1 MRWMRNVN
9 LPFWQRFALAVV
21 MGASATAPAWAQY
34 KPYFS
39 SVREVVSFHVN
50 ADASSVMVMEI
61 TRKVE
66 TAQGISKLGEQ
77 KVSYNS
83 TLENL
88 EVLEAYTVLPDGT
101 RVDVEPDKIRT
112 QDSADGD
119 SGSIYSD
126 AKDKVIIF
134 PKVAVGS
141 LIHYKVRSEQ
151 HTPTFTGHF
160 EWSEY
165 FNPHRRYALFEA
177 HLSHD
182 AAIDMGV
189 SVKGM
194 QGGRVSALPSDK
206 PNTVRYK
213 YSFSQ
218 DTAHPG
224 EEWRVDLSD
233 FAPHFSASTFKSYAD
248 VGRAYQERAKP
259 KTVATPEIIAL
270 AQDLTKGATTE
281 REKVKR
287 LYHWVAQNIR
297 YVGIYLGAG
306 GVVPH
311 DAASILSNRYGD
323 CKDHVVLLESML
335 RVVGI
340 ESSPALI
347 NSERAYLL
355 PTLPSSNVFDHVI
368 TYIPSMNLFLDSTT
382 QFAPMGT
389 LPSSDMNKPVVITAT
404 GHTMHTPADHPSN
417 DYTQTRVS
425 MRMRADGSIQ
435 GTSSAEMRGQYE
447 VAARSRQFGNINRD
461 PRGVINR
468 MLDRFQESGTGRILP
483 SDATDFDKPFLVEAE
498 FVLDPVVNVPGPSA
512 MAIPT
517 GVAPGKFKEM
527 SGFKPPPERRFPVVC
542 GSYRHQERIE
552 LAFLPGT
559 QIQRIPK
566 GVRFN
571 LGPIGYES
579 TYVLKGK
586 LLTITREL
594 QTHRK
599 APTCNA
605 QGDRNWERFNE
616 VLMRDMRQQVFFR

>member
-9 LPFWQRFALAVV
+9 LPAWSRWALGLVLGV
-21 MGASATAPAWAQY
+21 SAAAPAWAQY

-61 TRKVE
+61 TRKIE

-88 EVLEAYTVLPDGT
+88 EVLEAYTVLPDGS

-112 QDSADGD
+112 QDSADEDG
-119 SGSIYSD
+119 GSIYSD

-160 EWSEY
+160 DWSEY

-182 AAIDMGV
+182 AAIEIGV
-189 SVKGM
+189 SAKGM
-194 QGGRVSALPSDK
+194 QGGRVNALPTDK
-206 PNTVRYK
+206 PNTVRYL
-213 YSFSQ
+213 YTFSQ

-248 VGRAYQERAKP
+248 VGRSYQERARP
-259 KTVATPEIIAL
+259 QTVATPDIIAL

-355 PTLPSSNVFDHVI
+355 PPLPTSNVFDHVI

-404 GHTMHTPADHPSN
+404 GQVMHTPTDHPSN
-417 DYTQTRVS
+417 DYTQTRVR

-435 GTSSAEMRGQYE
+435 GSSSAEMRGQHE

-483 SDATDFDKPFLVEAE
+483 SDATDFDQPFLVEAE
-498 FVLDPVVNVPGPSA
+498 FELDPVVNVPGPSA
-512 MAIPT
+512 MGIPT
-517 GVAPGKFKEM
+517 GVAPGKFKDM
-527 SGFKPPPERRFPVVC
+527 VGFKPPLERRFPAVC
-542 GSYRHQERIE
+542 GSYRHQEHIE
-552 LAFLPGT
+552 LAFLPGAK
-559 QIQRIPK
+559 IQRIPK
-566 GVRFN
+566 GVRFS
-571 LGPIGYES
+571 LGPIAYES
-579 TYVLKGK
+579 TYALKGK
-586 LLTITREL
+586 RLTITREL

-599 APTCNA
+599 SPTCNA
-605 QGDRNWERFNE
+605 QDDRHWERFVQ
-616 VLMRDMRQQVFFR
+616 VLSRDMRQQVFFK